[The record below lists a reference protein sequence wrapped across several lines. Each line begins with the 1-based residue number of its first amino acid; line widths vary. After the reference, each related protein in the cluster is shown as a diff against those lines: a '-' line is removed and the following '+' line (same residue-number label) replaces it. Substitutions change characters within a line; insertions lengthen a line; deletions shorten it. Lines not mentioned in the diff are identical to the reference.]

1 MVETRRKLASVS
13 RSELAASRFRLL
25 LRQLGEEGLSQREI
39 AKRVGVSQGAISFY
53 VTGQRE
59 PQTDTLAGAM
69 DRVPLRSEFFF
80 DAALGEE
87 PYYRDFIGARL
98 RVELDH
104 VDTPAWLE
112 LVELG
117 WLERYKRR
125 GLSEAQIEY
134 ARRTLFRGAPSVD
147 DYVDVLEAMVRALA
161 RPEAPEMAA
170 ARAKSERDGTPS
182 AKHWVPTPPE
192 DDPGP
197 APKGRKKA
205 KR

>member
-1 MVETRRKLASVS
+1 MTELSLAERRYLHLV
-13 RSELAASRFRLL
+13 
-25 LRQLGEEGLSQREI
+25 RQLLEEAGATKHGARTAVGRQVGIPQSHVTQLLDG
-39 AKRVGVSQGAISFY
+39 AKRPGLRVIERAMKGLG
-53 VTGQRE
+53 
-59 PQTDTLAGAM
+59 LAP
-69 DRVPLRSEFFF
+69 DYFFGRGPVEL
-80 DAALGEE
+80 D
-87 PYYRDFIGARL
+87 YRDFLPASDS

-104 VDTPAWLE
+104 EDTPAWRE

-117 WLERYKRR
+117 WLDRYRRR

-147 DYVDVLEAMVRALA
+147 DYVDVLEAMVRALQ